1 MKTLDISEIKLIS
14 GAANLVITQ
23 MIPTNDVSDLCLAV
37 LVQTF
42 QNGYASS
49 LPEEQLEALVLASC
63 SINELDLLFDRMDVI
78 SPCKVEFI

>member
-1 MKTLDISEIKLIS
+1 MKTLNMVEIKLVS
-14 GAANLVITQ
+14 GAANLVMTQ
-23 MIPTNDVSDLCLAV
+23 MIPTDGVSDACLAV

-42 QNGYASS
+42 QNGNASS
-49 LPEEQLEALVLASC
+49 IPEDQLEALVLASC